1 MMVRLKDMTGNSD
14 ALANGLQQCGK
25 SHRRYNLYMPMER
38 ALGLLLNGNLY
49 LSNGANWNDKHD
61 RDAMSAKR
69 AYAVCMSYATV
80 ENVAM
85 WMLYGGNGGKQ
96 GAMISFLPSTINEI
110 LNVDHIELG
119 KFGDDGLFVTSSED
133 TIDINGF
140 RIFIS
145 DMLYTEI
152 CNEKD
157 KQKQGDNVKDNEKNK
172 NNEKM
177 RKITHADEHVTVGKE
192 IIDHDDIFNK
202 DIAWQYEKECRL
214 IVKLSSEWATRA
226 NEKSLDFV
234 RVVLSDKALRELRKG
249 RLTRSPLYYK
259 GTDYGKP
266 SKLTG
271 SVLWE

>member
-1 MMVRLKDMTGNSD
+1 MMVKLKDMVDNSD
-14 ALANGLQQCGK
+14 ALADGLQQCGK
-25 SHRRYNLYMPMER
+25 SHRRYNLYTSMER

-49 LSNGANWNDKHD
+49 LSNGAKWNDKHD

-96 GAMISFLPSTINEI
+96 GAMISFPPSIINEI

-119 KFGDDGLFVTSSED
+119 KFGDDGLFITSDED
-133 TIDINGF
+133 TIDRNGF

-152 CNEKD
+152 CNEKID
-157 KQKQGDNVKDNEKNK
+157 KQKQGDNVK
-172 NNEKM
+172 NNGNM
-177 RKITHADEHVTVGKE
+177 RKITHADEHVTDRKG
-192 IIDHDDIFNK
+192 IIDHDDVFHK

-226 NEKSLDFV
+226 NEKSLSVV
-234 RVVLSDKALRELRKG
+234 RVVLSDKALRELRKD
-249 RLTRSPLYYK
+249 RLTRSPVYCK

-271 SVLWE
+271 SVLWEL